1 MSTRGLGPG
10 FFAALP
16 HSVAGWLG
24 LEGCRR
30 MPTERSVAEVEELK
44 ALFTE
49 ASVLIST
56 DYRGMNVTAMNL
68 LRRAL
73 RNGGIKYRISKNTL
87 AMIAADE
94 ISRPEIKELI
104 VGPVGW
110 VYTDSEASA
119 AAKSLVDH
127 IEAERLEMVIHG
139 ALMGDQML
147 SREQVE
153 ALAKLPGRDQLLA
166 MLFSQM
172 NAPVAGLAT
181 VLAGSIRG
189 LATVLQRIAESAE
202 PEAEPESDEEAP
214 SVEIEAAADTDADEE
229 APAAEPE
236 AADTG
241 ADEESSADQ
250 PEAEAE
256 DAGSDEEAI
265 ADEPEAKP
273 ESDEESS
280 AAEPEDAAEPMEETP
295 GEEPSAEADEGT
307 EDKTEGE
314 AGANKD

>member
-1 MSTRGLGPG
+1 
-10 FFAALP
+10 
-16 HSVAGWLG
+16 
-24 LEGCRR
+24 

-56 DYRGMNVTAMNL
+56 DYRGMNVAAMNL
-68 LRRAL
+68 FRRAL

-87 AMIAADE
+87 ASIAADE
-94 ISRPEIKELI
+94 IGRPEIKDLV

-110 VYTDSEASA
+110 VYTDADPSA

-127 IEAERLEMVIHG
+127 IQAERLDMVIHG

-153 ALAKLPGRDQLLA
+153 ALARLPGREQLLA

-189 LATVLQRIAESAE
+189 LATVLQRISELEGAA
-202 PEAEPESDEEAP
+202 DGEAP
-214 SVEIEAAADTDADEE
+214 AGEPDAAAGDAGADGEASAGEPDAAAGDAGADEE
-229 APAAEPE
+229 A
-236 AADTG
+236 
-241 ADEESSADQ
+241 S
-250 PEAEAE
+250 
-256 DAGSDEEAI
+256 
-265 ADEPEAKP
+265 ADEP
-273 ESDEESS
+273 
-280 AAEPEDAAEPMEETP
+280 DAAA
-295 GEEPSAEADEGT
+295 GDAEADEEASAGEPDAVAGDAEADEEASAGEPDAEKDALVEEPSGKAEEGT
-307 EDKTEGE
+307 EDRSEGE
-314 AGANKD
+314 AGEDED

>member
-1 MSTRGLGPG
+1 M
-10 FFAALP
+10 
-16 HSVAGWLG
+16 
-24 LEGCRR
+24 EGCRP

-56 DYRGMNVTAMNL
+56 DYRGMNVAAMNL

-87 AMIAADE
+87 VSIAADE
-94 ISRPEIKELI
+94 IGRPEIKDLV

-110 VYTDSEASA
+110 VYTDADPST
-119 AAKSLVDH
+119 AAKLLVDH
-127 IEAERLEMVIHG
+127 IQAERLDMVIHG

-153 ALAKLPGRDQLLA
+153 ALARLPGREQLLA

-189 LATVLQRIAESAE
+189 LATVLQRISELE
-202 PEAEPESDEEAP
+202 G
-214 SVEIEAAADTDADEE
+214 AADADADEPDAVAGDAEADEE
-229 APAAEPE
+229 A
-236 AADTG
+236 
-241 ADEESSADQ
+241 S
-250 PEAEAE
+250 
-256 DAGSDEEAI
+256 
-265 ADEPEAKP
+265 ADEP
-273 ESDEESS
+273 D
-280 AAEPEDAAEPMEETP
+280 AEKDALV
-295 GEEPSAEADEGT
+295 EEPSGKAEEGT
-307 EDKTEGE
+307 EDKSEGE
-314 AGANKD
+314 AGEDED

>member
-1 MSTRGLGPG
+1 MSTRGLCPG
-10 FFAALP
+10 FFVALP
-16 HSVAGWLG
+16 QPAAGWLG

-68 LRRAL
+68 MRRAL

-94 ISRPEIKELI
+94 ISRPEIKKLI

-110 VYTDSEASA
+110 VYTDSDASA

-127 IEAERLEMVIHG
+127 IEAERLDMVIHG

-153 ALAKLPGRDQLLA
+153 ALARLPGREQLLA
-166 MLFSQM
+166 MLFAQM

-181 VLAGSIRG
+181 VLTGSIRG
-189 LATVLQRIAESAE
+189 LATVLQRITESAE
-202 PEAEPESDEEAP
+202 PEAESEPGEEASADEP
-214 SVEIEAAADTDADEE
+214 EAAGDADEE
-229 APAAEPE
+229 APADEPESTAVEAGAGEESSAEEPE
-236 AADTG
+236 AA
-241 ADEESSADQ
+241 
-250 PEAEAE
+250 AEPT
-256 DAGSDEEAI
+256 EEAP
-265 ADEPEAKP
+265 A
-273 ESDEESS
+273 
-280 AAEPEDAAEPMEETP
+280 
-295 GEEPSAEADEGT
+295 EEPSAEADEGT
-307 EDKTEGE
+307 EDKSEGE
-314 AGANKD
+314 AGG